1 MVMRRLLYLTHR
13 WLGIVTCL
21 LFAIWF
27 ISGLVM
33 IYVPFPAL
41 TEAEWLTGSAAID
54 WARVRVQ
61 PRDAF
66 AGAPPKRL
74 VLRMRDATPVWRVE
88 PWHGATVSVSALTG
102 ARLGPAG
109 SAEAAR
115 TAAAF
120 GRATVAGIDRIALDQ
135 WTVAGGFDRH
145 RPLWKVALAG
155 PGGRVVY
162 VSSTS
167 GDVVLDTDVRER
179 LWNWLGSVPHWI
191 YPTILRQDNALWRGV
206 VMWVAGPC
214 IVGAV
219 AGMWIGILRVRLG
232 ARRFKGGRMTPY
244 RGWMRWHHHAG
255 LIGGTFLTTWIISG
269 WLSVDPGRFFA
280 SPGLRDTAGIAYA
293 GAGVPPMLDFARLA
307 RAAPGARQV
316 ELRRV
321 AGRPLLDATD
331 AAGSRLLDAVTL
343 APTRPSPAAVLAAAA
358 RLVPG
363 ARLVAVERLTAPD
376 GYWYEVGALPV
387 LPILRLRF
395 DNPAATWVHIDP
407 ATGVIVGSLDHRRR
421 LYRWA
426 FDLLHKWDLNVL
438 TLNRPAWDAVL
449 WTLSILG
456 LVTSI
461 SGVRIAWMRLR
472 RRSTRVETRQLTR
485 IAIDMND

>member
-1 MVMRRLLYLTHR
+1 MRRLLYLTHR

-21 LFAIWF
+21 LFAVWF

-41 TEAEWLTGSAAID
+41 TDAERLAGNAAID
-54 WARVRVQ
+54 WSRVRVQ
-61 PRDAF
+61 PRDAV
-66 AGAPPKRL
+66 AGVSPKRL
-74 VLRMRDATPVWRVE
+74 SLRMRDATPVWRVE
-88 PWHGATVSVSALTG
+88 PWHGAAVTVSALTG

-109 SAEAAR
+109 AAEAAR

-120 GRATVAGIDRIALDQ
+120 GRATVAGIDRIDRDQ

-167 GDVVLDTDVRER
+167 GDVVLDTDARER
-179 LWNWLGSVPHWI
+179 FWNWLGSVPHWI

-244 RGWMRWHHHAG
+244 RGWTRWHHIAG
-255 LIGGTFLTTWIISG
+255 LIGGSFLTTWIVSG
-269 WLSVDPGRFFA
+269 WLSVDPGRLFA
-280 SPGLRDTAGIAYA
+280 SPGLGDAAEVAYA

-307 RAAPGARQV
+307 RVAPGARQV
-316 ELRRV
+316 GLRWV
-321 AGRPLLDATD
+321 AERPLLDATD
-331 AAGSRLLDAVTL
+331 AAQGRVLDPVTL
-343 APTRPSPAAVLAAAA
+343 APTRLATAALLAAAA

-363 ARLVAVERLTAPD
+363 AHLIGIERLTAPD
-376 GYWYEVGALPV
+376 SYWYEAGALPI
-387 LPILRLRF
+387 LPRLRLRF
-395 DNPAATWVHIDP
+395 DDPAATWVHIDP
-407 ATGVIVGSLDHRRR
+407 ATGAIAGSLDHRRR

-426 FDLLHKWDLNVL
+426 FDLLHKWDLNML
-438 TLNRPAWDAVL
+438 TLNRPAWDVIL
-449 WTLSILG
+449 WALSLLG
-456 LVTSI
+456 LVTSAT
-461 SGVRIAWMRLR
+461 GVWLGWKRLR
-472 RRSTRVETRQLTR
+472 RRARR
-485 IAIDMND
+485 